1 MKDDDENPAA
11 FENTRRA
18 TAGRKITR
26 NSILNITG
34 YCAPIAVA
42 VVTIPVII
50 RIMGTERFG
59 VLALAWAIIGYFSL
73 FDFGLNRALTKLV
86 AEKLGSG
93 DDEAIP
99 DLIRTALMVMIGLG
113 FAVSA
118 ILMICLPWLV
128 EDVLNIP
135 DALIDE
141 TRIGFLLL
149 AISVPLVIVSVA
161 LRGVLSAYQR
171 FDLVNLVRVPMGI
184 YIFLAP
190 IPVIKWYQNALHPVL
205 VVLIFG
211 RLIAMLIQLKL
222 CSNIVPFLRSGAKF
236 RRKLIRPLLSY
247 GGWVTIS
254 NVISPLMIYIDRFFI
269 GALISAS
276 AVAFYATPNE
286 AVTKLWYLPWALL
299 GVLFPAF
306 STSLAREAQL
316 TFDIFENGVKYLFV
330 AMFPIALL
338 AIIFSYEGL
347 SIWLG
352 LDFAINSA
360 SILRWMAVG
369 VFLHSL
375 AQVPYAL
382 LQGAGRPD
390 MIAKAHLVELPLY
403 CVLLWQLIGL
413 AGTEGAAAAWTIRLS
428 IDCVLSFY
436 LVRKIM
442 PHVVVKIIKKI
453 SLLAAAIAIFTLAS
467 LIEDLMAKSVFLL
480 AVMLIYVWLVW
491 RVIFNDQDRSRIKR
505 RFINAT

>member
-1 MKDDDENPAA
+1 MKDNDVNPESCENSH
-11 FENTRRA
+11 RL
-18 TAGRKITR
+18 TAGHKITR
-26 NSILNITG
+26 NSILNIMG
-34 YCAPIAVA
+34 YCAPVAVA
-42 VVTIPVII
+42 VVTIPVLI

-73 FDFGLNRALTKLV
+73 FDFGLNRALTKMV

-93 DDEAIP
+93 DEKAIP
-99 DLIRTALMVMIGLG
+99 DLILTALIFMIGIGL
-113 FAVSA
+113 AVCA
-118 ILMICLPWLV
+118 ILVICLPWLV
-128 EDVLNIP
+128 RDILNIP
-135 DALIDE
+135 DDLIEE

-184 YIFLAP
+184 FIFLAP

-205 VVLIFG
+205 VVLILG
-211 RLIAMLIQLKL
+211 RLIAMLVQLRL
-222 CSNIVPFLRSGAKF
+222 CNTIVPFLRSGAKF
-236 RRKLIRPLLSY
+236 QRKLIRPLLSF

-306 STSLAREAQL
+306 STTLVRDAQL

-338 AIIFSYEGL
+338 AMVFAFEGL
-347 SIWLG
+347 SLWLG
-352 LDFAINSA
+352 PDFAKNSA
-360 SILRWMAVG
+360 SILKWMTVG

-375 AQVPYAL
+375 AQIPYAL
-382 LQGAGRPD
+382 LQGSGRPD

-403 CVLLWQLIGL
+403 CVLLWQLIRL
-413 AGTEGAAAAWTIRLS
+413 AGTEGAAAAWTIRLG
-428 IDCVLSFY
+428 IDCVFSFY
-436 LVRKIM
+436 FVQKIM
-442 PHVVVKIIKKI
+442 PHIVVSVIQKVG
-453 SLLAAAIAIFTLAS
+453 LLAAAIAIFILAS
-467 LIEDLMAKSVFLL
+467 LLEDLVVKSGFFI
-480 AVMLIYVWLVW
+480 AVILIFAWLVW
-491 RVIFNDQDRSRIKR
+491 YVIFNPQDRGRIKR
-505 RFINAT
+505 RFLNAP